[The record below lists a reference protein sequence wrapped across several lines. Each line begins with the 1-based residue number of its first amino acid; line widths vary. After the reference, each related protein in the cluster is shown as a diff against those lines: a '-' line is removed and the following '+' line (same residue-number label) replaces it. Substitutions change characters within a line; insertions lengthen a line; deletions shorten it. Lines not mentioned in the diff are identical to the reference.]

1 MNKEDMLLL
10 ILRRLKK
17 NSNLLIDG
25 LGISEIPHRTASPGN
40 IASYMKLS
48 EVDSMYLPVPVN
60 FIFIEFKLGSQEL
73 ERWFTKIDHIFEHTR
88 IPHIGETL
96 SPFYKV
102 AIDKAH
108 RHHLHIVSPINY
120 KYLFLTFPLDDEN
133 VLWQVDV
140 DMMEVLCTSLVEYL
154 EIEDAYNILILNP
167 NHDIKMQKYG
177 YRIRA
182 CKRKFFNL
190 EVLRK
195 RLSDALD
202 KIKRPLYEKHP
213 MTKFTWTLSENTDTV
228 EWSNICLDAL
238 NNVEKLY
245 QGKETAD
252 ILHSK
257 IVQAY
262 AFGMGGHHLVLG
274 EVVCERF
281 NHCTALCFDEQK
293 LRFVEDLESNPDHV
307 HSNETLEHFVKSHG
321 YYELF
326 QKAYLNGDAEEG
338 KTIRGQ
344 YEGPDQDLADML
356 ERDVLETSLGIRWD
370 DVAGLTE
377 AKRLLEEIVVLPLW
391 MSNIFSFKMAWG
403 SERMV
408 RCLFDL
414 ARAYAPNTIFIDE
427 IDYLCNSRG
436 YGPMKILIFG
446 ADATHPQPGE
456 DSSPSIAAVVASLD
470 WPETPLKEILQGEWA
485 SEALTDHILQA
496 CHSIEPN
503 YLPRLTFIVVQKR
516 HHTRLFTTDRNSDG
530 KSGNIMPGTVVD
542 TMICHPT
549 EFDLYLYS
557 HTGIHAVIP
566 ASRNDILKQLYPQL
580 FKCSVN
586 FALFKGSY
594 KVKRNIC
601 ELKGTICYSMVHLH
615 LGFVHYLLFE
625 LCMFASVTVVESLM
639 MAIAEIQ
646 EYDYGDEE
654 DDGDDCDEYNRD
666 DTPSSD
672 SDVETPHPVLVA
684 CLLSGVEKDEEYT

>member
-1 MNKEDMLLL
+1 VDVAIMEAGLGDKFDATNVNKEDLLLL
-10 ILRRLKK
+10 ILRCLKK

-48 EVDSMYLPVPVN
+48 EVDSMYLLVPVN
-60 FIFIEFKLGSQEL
+60 FIFIGFEGKGNQEFKLGSQEL

-120 KYLFLTFPLDDEN
+120 NFSVHAVQTGEMVTSVFQHAIKVLSRRENISDTRSGLSESEISFLTE
-133 VLWQVDV
+133 
-140 DMMEVLCTSLVEYL
+140 
-154 EIEDAYNILILNP
+154 
-167 NHDIKMQKYG
+167 
-177 YRIRA
+177 
-182 CKRKFFNL
+182 
-190 EVLRK
+190 
-195 RLSDALD
+195 
-202 KIKRPLYEKHP
+202 
-213 MTKFTWTLSENTDTV
+213 V
-228 EWSNICLDAL
+228 EWSNICLDTL

-262 AFGMGGHHLVLG
+262 AFSMGGHHLVLG

-321 YYELF
+321 YSELF

-391 MSNIFSFKMAWG
+391 MPNIFSFKMAWG

-408 RCLFDL
+408 RYLFDL

-470 WPETPLKEILQGEWA
+470 WPE
-485 SEALTDHILQA
+485 
-496 CHSIEPN
+496 
-503 YLPRLTFIVVQKR
+503 
-516 HHTRLFTTDRNSDG
+516 
-530 KSGNIMPGTVVD
+530 
-542 TMICHPT
+542 
-549 EFDLYLYS
+549 
-557 HTGIHAVIP
+557 
-566 ASRNDILKQLYPQL
+566 
-580 FKCSVN
+580 
-586 FALFKGSY
+586 
-594 KVKRNIC
+594 
-601 ELKGTICYSMVHLH
+601 
-615 LGFVHYLLFE
+615 
-625 LCMFASVTVVESLM
+625 VTKYR
-639 MAIAEIQ
+639 A
-646 EYDYGDEE
+646 
-654 DDGDDCDEYNRD
+654 
-666 DTPSSD
+666 
-672 SDVETPHPVLVA
+672 LVA
-684 CLLSGVEKDEEYT
+684 TQAHRQEII